1 MIKLRNISKSYGE
14 QVIFNDL
21 SMEIKRNEFVVIMG
35 KSGSGKTTLINL
47 LNGLDKPDKGEVEIN
62 GIVNPKGRKLMQLR
76 RYTFGCIFQNY
87 GLIDEETVKKNLMLS
102 KTYNCQWKN
111 DNMEKV
117 LFMTGL
123 NKDIINKKVCELSG
137 GEQQRVALA
146 RVILKQNE
154 IIFADEP
161 TGNLDDENTELVID
175 IMKRLNKQGKT
186 IVCVTHNYKM
196 TEVADRV
203 IHLS

>member
-14 QVIFNDL
+14 QVIFNDF

>member
-137 GEQQRVALA
+137 GEQQRVALL
-146 RVILKQNE
+146 I
-154 IIFADEP
+154 
-161 TGNLDDENTELVID
+161 
-175 IMKRLNKQGKT
+175 
-186 IVCVTHNYKM
+186 
-196 TEVADRV
+196 
-203 IHLS
+203 